1 MLERLRA
8 KRNLIDRIAS
18 LSPLSDVRAF
28 GSVAR
33 GEETAT
39 SDVDLDPGRDAEIL
53 AKAVQL

>member
-1 MLERLRA
+1 LRA
-8 KRNLIDRIAS
+8 KRNLIERIAS

-53 AKAVQL
+53 AEAVQL